1 MPLSATDAR
10 ALFARLAS
18 VDDPCAR
25 RGRRHSQ
32 RSLLAIVLC
41 AVISGAQGPTAIAEW
56 GRRLPPP
63 MLRCRRAVDGRYE
76 PPPSPRSAVCSR
88 PSISRRLR
96 RHWGIV
102 SKCRRP
108 RSMNPWHS
116 MARPCVARRMV
127 AMGRRLRARK
137 RRGLEG
143 EGGGPDKASEL
154 KAVKPLL
161 DPLPL
166 AGRVFP
172 LPAAGRHCWS
182 SGSCCDTPNVA
193 RLCHLRTPRAVP

>member
-96 RHWGIV
+96 RHWGDCQQMPQTTV
-102 SKCRRP
+102 DEP
-108 RSMNPWHS
+108 
-116 MARPCVARRMV
+116 VALD
-127 AMGRRLRARK
+127 GKTLRGSQDGGDGPPPSGTQAAWSR
-137 RRGLEG
+137 RRGRW
-143 EGGGPDKASEL
+143 P
-154 KAVKPLL
+154 
-161 DPLPL
+161 
-166 AGRVFP
+166 
-172 LPAAGRHCWS
+172 
-182 SGSCCDTPNVA
+182 
-193 RLCHLRTPRAVP
+193 